1 MIKLSLML
9 RFLVEVKNELY
20 KVTWPSRNDT
30 IKLTAIVIGISI
42 GVGIY
47 LGALDLMFTELLKLL
62 IG

>member
-1 MIKLSLML
+1 MVKLSLML

-20 KVTWPSRNDT
+20 KVTWPSRSDT
-30 IKLTAIVIGISI
+30 IRLTSIVIGISI

-47 LGALDLMFTELLKLL
+47 LGALDLLFTEMLKLL

>member
-1 MIKLSLML
+1 ML
-9 RFLVEVKNELY
+9 RFLGEVKNELY
-20 KVTWPSRNDT
+20 KVTWPSRSDT
-30 IKLTAIVIGISI
+30 IRLTSIVIGISI

>member
-1 MIKLSLML
+1 ML

-20 KVTWPSRNDT
+20 KVTWPSRADT
-30 IKLTAIVIGISI
+30 IKLTSIVIGISI

-47 LGALDLMFTELLKLL
+47 LGALDLVFTELLKLL

>member
-1 MIKLSLML
+1 MVKLSLML

-20 KVTWPSRNDT
+20 KVTWPSRTDT
-30 IKLTAIVIGISI
+30 IKLTSIVIGISI

-47 LGALDLMFTELLKLL
+47 LGALDLVFTELLKLL

>member
-1 MIKLSLML
+1 ML

-20 KVTWPSRNDT
+20 KVTWPSRTDT
-30 IKLTAIVIGISI
+30 IKLTAIVIGLSI

-47 LGALDLMFTELLKLL
+47 LGALDLAFTELLKLL